1 MANVGSQYGLSIGV
15 EPVSL
20 TVPADAIRAELY
32 VRGDAIVYKRDG
44 SDPTRSEGLVAEAGA
59 TLVLHGKNEMGNFRA
74 IPQTG
79 SPRLDIEYF
88 SGLVQ

>member
-20 TVPADAIRAELY
+20 TVPTSAIRAELY
-32 VRGDAIVYKRDG
+32 VRAGAIVYKRDG
-44 SDPTRSEGLVAEAGA
+44 SDPTTYEGFVAEAGA
-59 TLVLHGKNEMGNFRA
+59 TLVLHGKNDMTNFRA
-74 IPQTG
+74 IPETG